1 MKDYFKENGANS
13 ALNVI
18 ENLIS
23 YEPDL
28 AFIVTLSRGKEKLHS
43 DLNRITR
50 TGHWAKISLL
60 EKEDALGLIVEPAR
74 EQLTYL
80 PEAVDAVF
88 ALTAGHPYY
97 TQLLCY
103 EIFNELQ
110 AEGRHQVEIS
120 DVRKAANEALETG
133 RGGFGWLWEGLAPA
147 QKIVASLLAEAAED
161 SRNHFISEAQ
171 LSTAFENNHIHRRGL
186 ELVEAPNQ
194 LIDLDIIER
203 KGPGIYHYLV
213 ELVRCWVH
221 EKHPISREREE
232 NLALLS
238 DRAASEFSKGQS
250 AGSPDRAIHHFREAI
265 VVNPNHIAAQLAL
278 ATILLEQ
285 GKISEAVDAY
295 EAAYWLDEA
304 KAKEGLNEAKTRLA
318 LDHPKGRGSRWF
330 WKGNIILIII
340 VIAFTSLSVWQ
351 GLFTQNDRAPTS
363 TQVMTTVKDTPL
375 PTKVSNSAS
384 TQESTQVPKPEPS
397 PQPTEEPT
405 KEATQT
411 AAFKHSA
418 PLFVSPETKTV
429 TTQNEDVVLEWESA
443 SNLADNE
450 QYMLRLRFTREV
462 SQN

>member
-1 MKDYFKENGANS
+1 MSKRFNPYIIGAPVRDTAFYGREKLINVVQVTLAVKTVNLIVLFGQRRIGKTSLLQNLGIRPELEDYFFFYNDAVDLADKPAYEVLYHFGQKITQAVGLEAPTKSQLQKDEGLFQRDFLPRAYEAIGSRRLVILLDEFDIFERRRKLTSSGSNINGANS

-120 DVRKAANEALETG
+120 DVRKAAKEALETG

-250 AGSPDRAIHHFREAI
+250 AGSRI
-265 VVNPNHIAAQLAL
+265 
-278 ATILLEQ
+278 
-285 GKISEAVDAY
+285 
-295 EAAYWLDEA
+295 
-304 KAKEGLNEAKTRLA
+304 
-318 LDHPKGRGSRWF
+318 
-330 WKGNIILIII
+330 
-340 VIAFTSLSVWQ
+340 
-351 GLFTQNDRAPTS
+351 
-363 TQVMTTVKDTPL
+363 
-375 PTKVSNSAS
+375 
-384 TQESTQVPKPEPS
+384 EPS
-397 PQPTEEPT
+397 IIFER
-405 KEATQT
+405 
-411 AAFKHSA
+411 
-418 PLFVSPETKTV
+418 
-429 TTQNEDVVLEWESA
+429 
-443 SNLADNE
+443 
-450 QYMLRLRFTREV
+450 RLW
-462 SQN
+462 

>member
-1 MKDYFKENGANS
+1 
-13 ALNVI
+13 
-18 ENLIS
+18 
-23 YEPDL
+23 
-28 AFIVTLSRGKEKLHS
+28 
-43 DLNRITR
+43 
-50 TGHWAKISLL
+50 
-60 EKEDALGLIVEPAR
+60 
-74 EQLTYL
+74 
-80 PEAVDAVF
+80 
-88 ALTAGHPYY
+88 
-97 TQLLCY
+97 
-103 EIFNELQ
+103 
-110 AEGRHQVEIS
+110 
-120 DVRKAANEALETG
+120 
-133 RGGFGWLWEGLAPA
+133 
-147 QKIVASLLAEAAED
+147 
-161 SRNHFISEAQ
+161 
-171 LSTAFENNHIHRRGL
+171 
-186 ELVEAPNQ
+186 
-194 LIDLDIIER
+194 
-203 KGPGIYHYLV
+203 
-213 ELVRCWVH
+213 
-221 EKHPISREREE
+221 
-232 NLALLS
+232 
-238 DRAASEFSKGQS
+238 
-250 AGSPDRAIHHFREAI
+250 

-330 WKGNIILIII
+330 WNGSIILIII